1 MDIQTLDAIFLLFFS
16 QLMPGEVISLDRI
29 HSEYDYRNKGILSKE
44 ELEYVINRQISI
56 NKLKP
61 LSITQFE
68 VGEYTGMAEKYQIT
82 NHEFEK
88 SVKAYYATR
97 NFTPQPHP
105 LWKK

>member
-68 VGEYTGMAEKYQIT
+68 VGEFKGKATKYQIT

-88 SVKAYYATR
+88 SVKAYYATH